1 MEMTERRQPMQETFL
16 TAYNEAKRKG
26 IIYGTQKNKAG
37 LELEIIA
44 MKANLSEGGQSY
56 KTCPIKSLI
65 PLLVETLEKGYN
77 EGYKEGFNKVV
88 IS

>member
-1 MEMTERRQPMQETFL
+1 MQETFL
-16 TAYNEAKRKG
+16 TAYNEAKAKG
-26 IIYGTQKNKAG
+26 RIYGTQKNKAG

-44 MKANLSEGGQSY
+44 MKKDLDKNGKLY

-65 PLLVETLEKGYN
+65 PLLIETLEKGYN

-88 IS
+88 IN